1 MGVGLKKIYERFM
14 FQLTDDEK
22 VKVVTNCD
30 HLKDLRFS
38 YQTPYASIK
47 DLGQKLCAVTLL
59 NSISATEVLNK
70 LI

>member
-1 MGVGLKKIYERFM
+1 M

-22 VKVVTNCD
+22 NKVVAICD
-30 HLKDLRFS
+30 HLKELRFS
-38 YQTPYASIK
+38 YQNPYAFIK
-47 DLGQKLCAVTLL
+47 ELGQKLCAVTLL